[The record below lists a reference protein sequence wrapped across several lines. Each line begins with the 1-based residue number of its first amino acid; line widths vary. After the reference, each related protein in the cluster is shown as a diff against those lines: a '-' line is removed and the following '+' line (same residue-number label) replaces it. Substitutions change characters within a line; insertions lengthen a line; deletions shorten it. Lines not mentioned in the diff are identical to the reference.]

1 MSGWK
6 FNKKQMS
13 ELESNK
19 ETLMVGRKLNKEPTS
34 GEEFNKKQMSG
45 WEFNKET
52 LMAPQLRQ
60 SKKVSV

>member
-1 MSGWK
+1 MAGQK

-13 ELESNK
+13 GLKSNIFNTEK
-19 ETLMVGRKLNKEPTS
+19 KL
-34 GEEFNKKQMSG
+34 GWEFNKKQMSG

-52 LMAPQLRQ
+52 WMAAQLRQ

>member
-1 MSGWK
+1 
-6 FNKKQMS
+6 MS
-13 ELESNK
+13 EWEFNK
-19 ETLMVGRKLNKEPTS
+19 ETLMAGRKFNKEPMS
-34 GEEFNKKQMSG
+34 GWELNKKQMSG